1 MKDTAKRAAPDIP
14 DALRNFDSLPDSA
27 NVRLPVVAALF
38 ACAGV
43 TVWRRVKAGTLPAPR
58 KLGAR
63 VTAWNVADLR
73 RALAAYG
80 RPGE

>member
-1 MKDTAKRAAPDIP
+1 MKDTANRAAPDIP

-43 TVWRRVKAGTLPAPR
+43 TVWRLVKAGTLPAPR

-63 VTAWNVADLR
+63 VTAWNVGDLR
-73 RALAAYG
+73 RVLAADG
-80 RPGE
+80 GLGE

>member
-1 MKDTAKRAAPDIP
+1 MKDTAKRVVRDIP

-38 ACAGV
+38 ACADV

-63 VTAWNVADLR
+63 VTAWSVGELR
-73 RALAAYG
+73 SVLAGAG
-80 RPGE
+80 NNK